1 MKMVP
6 RDAGR
11 KNSHRDANRGVRN
24 GAQEGVEV
32 SRLVKQRLSVIAAVE
47 NMLHKTV
54 GRNACMSG
62 HAGVQSIRMPP
73 PPDRA
78 QAKTGTVPVCLGTK
92 PGLSPFSGS
101 LIPDR

>member
-6 RDAGR
+6 HDAVR
-11 KNSHRDANRGVRN
+11 KNSHRDASRGVRN
-24 GAQEGVEV
+24 SAQERVEV

-73 PPDRA
+73 
-78 QAKTGTVPVCLGTK
+78 GLG
-92 PGLSPFSGS
+92 PGSSQKRGQSPFVWARNRDS
-101 LIPDR
+101 PRF

>member
-6 RDAGR
+6 HDAVR
-11 KNSHRDANRGVRN
+11 KNSHRDASRGVRHS
-24 GAQEGVEV
+24 AQERVEV

-54 GRNACMSG
+54 GRNACMSR
-62 HAGVQSIRMPP
+62 HAGGQSIRMPP

-78 QAKTGTVPVCLGTK
+78 QTKTGTVPVCPGHETGTV
-92 PGLSPFSGS
+92 PVFGIADP
-101 LIPDR
+101 